1 MCTPWNPGA
10 LRANSAA
17 SSSLTKYE
25 LAPRTSV
32 VGVVRFGH
40 VLPQSVEA
48 LALADRVVAPRPGA
62 VVEPFGVVENA
73 TPQRLSVTVRCGRD
87 GDLQHGVEAR
97 ERPLALHQR
106 DGALLL
112 LGHLGV
118 PFGCRRR
125 HVDEDQPADEF
136 GRRHRQPQRGQP
148 AQRHPDDEVGI
159 GRELAHRAA
168 RPRWR

>member
-1 MCTPWNPGA
+1 MCTSWNPGA
-10 LRANSAA
+10 VRANSAA
-17 SSSLTKYE
+17 SSSLTKNE

-32 VGVVRFGH
+32 VGVVRFGTS
-40 VLPQSVEA
+40 VPQAVEA
-48 LALADRVVAPRPGA
+48 LALAYRVVAPRPGA
-62 VVEPFGVVENA
+62 VVEPLGVVENA

-87 GDLQHGVEAR
+87 GELQHGVEAR

-112 LGHLGV
+112 VGHLGV

-136 GRRHRQPQRGQP
+136 GCRHRQPQRRQP
-148 AQRHPDDEVGI
+148 AQRHPDHEVGI
-159 GRELAHRAA
+159 GREGAHDRLDL
-168 RPRWR
+168 RWR